1 MVSATRTFFLSLLV
15 VPSVLAPT
23 WAQVTDGLRPAA
35 IFPPEPK
42 AEITPELRGD
52 IMMARKMYREAIDYY
67 KPGAEKS
74 AILANKT
81 GIAYHQLLDLN
92 NAKKYYQRAIKLN
105 PKYPEAINN
114 LGTVYYAQK
123 SYRRAIDQYRKALRV
138 SPNSASIL
146 SNLGTAY
153 FARKKYEEAL
163 RLYQQA
169 LAINP
174 DILESRS
181 SQGSVVQERSV
192 EEKAKFNYYM
202 AKTYAKMGA
211 VDRALQCVRRALED
225 GFKERMKFIE
235 EPEFAALQDNV
246 EFKQLMATE
255 LKVL

>member
-1 MVSATRTFFLSLLV
+1 MVSATLKFFLSIVV
-15 VPSVLAPT
+15 VPAAL
-23 WAQVTDGLRPAA
+23 AQVTDGLRPATA
-35 IFPPEPK
+35 PAPEPK
-42 AEITPELRGD
+42 TAITPELRGD
-52 IMMARKMYREAIDYY
+52 IMMARKMYREAIDFY
-67 KPGAEKS
+67 KPGAEKN

-81 GIAYHQLLDLN
+81 GIAYHQLLDLS
-92 NAKKYYQRAIKLN
+92 NAKRYYQKAIKLN

-138 SPNSASIL
+138 SPQSASVL

-153 FARKKYEEAL
+153 FARKKYDEAL
-163 RLYQQA
+163 QYYQEA

-174 DILESRS
+174 DIFESRS

-202 AKTYAKMGA
+202 AKTYAKAGA
-211 VDRALQCVRRALED
+211 VDRAIQYIRRALED
-225 GFKERMKFIE
+225 GFKERMKFLE
-235 EPEFAALQDNV
+235 EPEFAALQDNM